1 MSDTITMERPAAATD
16 LTPSQKTFVDA
27 ITSKVGTLLGSQLPG
42 TFAAVSYPPG
52 FHPVVQYGNN
62 AYYNSTML
70 DTFNGTL
77 AVGSNGMLT
86 LGNEQ
91 FSTLYARILNA
102 AQYQFSAA
110 DQKIVNDP
118 AYDNAPRLPRTIP
131 SLIKDTA
138 GYERPRV

>member
-70 DTFNGTL
+70 VTFNGTL

-102 AQYQFSAA
+102 AQYQFSAGT
-110 DQKIVNDP
+110 DLRSSP
-118 AYDNAPRLPRTIP
+118 LT
-131 SLIKDTA
+131 
-138 GYERPRV
+138 